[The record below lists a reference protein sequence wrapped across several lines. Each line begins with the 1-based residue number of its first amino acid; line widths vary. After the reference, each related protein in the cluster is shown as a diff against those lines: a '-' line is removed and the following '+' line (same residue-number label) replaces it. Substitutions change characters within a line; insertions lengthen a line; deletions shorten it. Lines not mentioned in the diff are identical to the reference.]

1 MSFKSAREISAQFT
15 SGKTSA
21 AETIETTLN
30 RISELN
36 PKVNA
41 FTSVIAN
48 RARAK
53 AKSIDAARAEGREL
67 GRLRAYHS
75 RSRICIDVEGLT
87 TFAGSKINRNHPP
100 AKRLAVDRTP

>member
-1 MSFKSAREISAQFT
+1 MSFESAREISAQFT

-41 FTSVIAN
+41 FTSVIAD

-67 GRLRAYHS
+67 GALAGVPFAVKDLYRCRRLDDFCGIEDQPQSSAS
-75 RSRICIDVEGLT
+75 ET
-87 TFAGSKINRNHPP
+87 
-100 AKRLAVDRTP
+100 RLAAD